1 MWKIE
6 YYSGSEWIEKSD
18 AVFKKIHQELNG
30 HEECLFILPNTSSN
44 RTFISSNK
52 KIRILYSSEV
62 VFEGLLVGA
71 EYSEDLLVCFAY
83 PEAYVRM
90 DPRIIPSGS
99 SYTVEYIGETISNVL
114 QAICDEAGVEKGECP
129 SGTVSVRFIRSNC
142 LKAAQFLADA
152 VNKDFWADWDA
163 SLNPRFNIGT
173 RQEHSN
179 VPVDPLEWPKRTVDR
194 SQKITKVI
202 VRSVD
207 EDGNYIEGSAG
218 TGDKIAVFTEKG
230 AMDIDTLNTLA
241 QKKLDELNTESS
253 GVTLPLKVTQGYNL
267 YPGDTVKL
275 NKPELGWEE
284 EVTYRVLAV
293 TKTIDKVKIE
303 VEKKVKTL
311 DKELEDFKKYEEYG
325 IYPVTLEQTPSMENF
340 FNKTTDDINDI
351 TDVVPA
357 APTFVADV
365 KEIDTAQDF
374 RTWIE
379 VTSNVVENAGGYIV
393 GYRRQ
398 TSPAEEWKHIF
409 VDQPSS
415 GSQVVVATPYLV
427 PDSIYE
433 IHVCSLSKLG
443 RASSWAPDPD
453 PLEVHV
459 GHTSSYPDNS
469 LGHNDTAPPVP
480 AGLTSFETID
490 GVILEWNSVDAN
502 DLSHYKVYYGTSD
515 PPTDV
520 AGETARASFF
530 WAKKNSESYRTYY
543 FAISAVDEAGNESS
557 KSGTVSAQPLQVG
570 TPDIAPDAVTAEK
583 ILDGA
588 VSDVKLASGAVT
600 LAKFASGLRP
610 VQIVDVLP
618 PLPHSD
624 YPEGAVVF
632 LTSDNKL
639 YRSTG
644 TSWTAKIAT
653 SDLVGQI
660 TETQIA
666 DNAISTPKLQANAV
680 EADKIAA
687 NAVTSEKIAAN
698 AVEAGKIAAGA
709 VSTNELAAGAVTAE
723 KIQAGAV
730 DASKLTVAQI
740 FVDGLTFTDNSPS
753 SGYIS
758 WSSCKVYYQGDEYS
772 ISSGNTNKKYI
783 YWQVGYSTFAT
794 SDIKPDWS
802 DTLFLIAINE
812 NGKHKTVWN
821 ATLIH
826 GGSIITGTIT
836 SQELV
841 TDQAVITNQAQI
853 GNGVIINDHVASI
866 QADKIHMAGK
876 VYLTNLASFGAKTAI
891 MVEVYGRKQGED
903 WSKLATF
910 LTEQLG
916 VDEFSS
922 STWTCYYYIYRYYD
936 SHFGVT
942 FYKFRFGSNYSS
954 RIENFQVSPS
964 IRYLRGDTQSVNDT
978 SGYILGSGPG
988 GSLREP
994 TITVESGLV
1003 TVTVELGV
1011 RIYALYAGGRTD
1023 ELTDGS
1029 PICIASGSSTGYVHA
1044 SGICPAGPKRIDPDS
1059 GITTITGDH
1068 IETGSI
1074 KTRHLDADAVTT
1086 RELKFDAVDSAH
1098 EPTGDG
1104 KLWYNTDVDQLRFRG
1119 VAGEVGYIP
1128 RIPITQDSAPPENLL
1143 PNPCFE
1149 RDHDGDGQP
1158 DFWYFTWEDGG
1169 DGNFGLD
1176 PVNNSKGSY
1185 SAFIAQSNSSGHGAF
1200 RSPYLPVHGGKKYY
1214 ASVYVKVASGTETFN
1229 PLAIE
1234 WFDKNKNYISADSM
1248 ENKTI
1253 GTDFTLC
1260 ELDRTAP
1267 SNARYARIYLG
1278 NRGISGKWV
1287 YFDDVVFSE
1296 IRAFGPT
1303 AGTVAGIVA
1312 ISTQATPGSGWQDL
1326 YSFTVPDEEMEC
1338 YCLNMLL
1345 KADTSTMS
1353 ASIRIYDQTAGFY
1366 YPINDPNNNFQLMNL
1381 AFAPSGPTTSHCFC
1395 IIPRNVQN
1403 HTLKIQIRDEI
1414 GSTFTLYLTA
1424 WGHSPHY
1431 HR

>member
-1 MWKIE
+1 MWKVE
-6 YYSGSEWIEKSD
+6 YYTGSEWAEKND

-30 HEECLFILPNTSSN
+30 HEECLFILPNTSDN
-44 RTFISSNK
+44 RIFVSSDK
-52 KIRILYSSEV
+52 KIRILYGSEV
-62 VFEGLLVGA
+62 IFEGFLVGA

-275 NKPELGWEE
+275 NKPELGWES

-325 IYPVTLEQTPSMENF
+325 IYPIYKEQAPSMENYF
-340 FNKTTDDINDI
+340 DKTEDDVTDIPDYI
-351 TDVVPA
+351 PA
-357 APTFVADV
+357 PPTFIAEA
-365 KEIDTAQDF
+365 KEIDTELQF

-379 VTSNVVENAGGYIV
+379 VTINVVENAGGYIV
-393 GYRRQ
+393 SYRREGD
-398 TSPAEEWKHIF
+398 SEWQHIP
-409 VDQPSS
+409 VEQPSS
-415 GSQVVVATPYLV
+415 GSQVKVATPNLES
-427 PDSIYE
+427 DTIYE
-433 IHVCSLSKLG
+433 VHACTLSKLG
-443 RASSWAPDPD
+443 QASDWSSTVTVD
-453 PLEVHV
+453 V
-459 GHTSSYPDNS
+459 GHTSNAPDNPT
-469 LGHNDTAPPVP
+469 GHNDAAPPQP
-480 AGLTSFETID
+480 TGLSKIETLN
-490 GVILEWNSVDAN
+490 GVILEWSPVSASDF
-502 DLSHYKVYYGTSD
+502 SHYKVYYGTSD
-515 PPTDV
+515 PPDNV
-520 AGETARASFF
+520 AGEISRPYFF
-530 WAKKNSESYRTYY
+530 WKKKDSEAYTTYY
-543 FAISAVDEAGNESS
+543 FAVSAVDSAGNESS

-836 SQELV
+836 SEELV
-841 TDQAVITNQAQI
+841 TDQAVITNSLQI
-853 GNGVIINDHVASI
+853 GSGIIINDHIAEI
-866 QADKIHMAGK
+866 EADKIHLDGS
-876 VYLTNLASFGAKTAI
+876 VYLSNWRHGSDMTKIDGGK
-891 MVEVYGRKQGED
+891 
-903 WSKLATF
+903 
-910 LTEQLG
+910 
-916 VDEFSS
+916 
-922 STWTCYYYIYRYYD
+922 IY
-936 SHFGVT
+936 
-942 FYKFRFGSNYSS
+942 
-954 RIENFQVSPS
+954 
-964 IRYLRGDTQSVNDT
+964 
-978 SGYILGSGPG
+978 
-988 GSLREP
+988 
-994 TITVESGLV
+994 
-1003 TVTVELGV
+1003 
-1011 RIYALYAGGRTD
+1011 
-1023 ELTDGS
+1023 
-1029 PICIASGSSTGYVHA
+1029 
-1044 SGICPAGPKRIDPDS
+1044 
-1059 GITTITGDH
+1059 
-1068 IETGSI
+1068 TGSI
-1074 KTRHLDADAVTT
+1074 KADQIDTGAIKSQHI
-1086 RELKFDAVDSAH
+1086 EFDAVNSDAE
-1098 EPTGDG
+1098 EPTKDRTM
-1104 KLWYNTDVDQLRFRG
+1104 WYREDLDQLRFRG
-1119 VAGEVGYIP
+1119 TGGKVGYIP
-1128 RIPITQDSAPPENLL
+1128 RYPLTQDSAPPENLV
-1143 PNPCFE
+1143 PNQCFE
-1149 RDHDGDGQP
+1149 IDRDGDNVP
-1158 DFWYFTWEDGG
+1158 DYWRKEVISGSGSVGLTSEGRKGKYCLTIYASNGKTRVGSALIPVTPNTKYYVRVFVKHKLGETNLDEPLITVGFFDRSGLEDASPVWSNIGSNVTQDYWIKKEG
-1169 DGNFGLD
+1169 TVTVPDG
-1176 PVNNSKGSY
+1176 
-1185 SAFIAQSNSSGHGAF
+1185 
-1200 RSPYLPVHGGKKYY
+1200 KYY
-1214 ASVYVKVASGTETFN
+1214 AAIYCQVSIDSG
-1229 PLAIE
+1229 
-1234 WFDKNKNYISADSM
+1234 YSM
-1248 ENKTI
+1248 I
-1253 GTDFTLC
+1253 
-1260 ELDRTAP
+1260 
-1267 SNARYARIYLG
+1267 
-1278 NRGISGKWV
+1278 
-1287 YFDDVVFSE
+1287 YFDNVTFSE
-1296 IRAFGPT
+1296 IRAMIPTNKVVATSVEPT
-1303 AGTVAGIVA
+1303 AGAGNVGTSWTDCIGFTIPSSETWETYFIHVALSTNDSITTGEYMKVRIKVNTNPPQYFPDANGIPFPVA
-1312 ISTQATPGSGWQDL
+1312 YATGLKSFSGLITIPDRSLAGESALLQAKHTGSG
-1326 YSFTVPDEEMEC
+1326 TV
-1338 YCLNMLL
+1338 YTHYAI
-1345 KADTSTMS
+1345 K
-1353 ASIRIYDQTAGFY
+1353 G
-1366 YPINDPNNNFQLMNL
+1366 
-1381 AFAPSGPTTSHCFC
+1381 
-1395 IIPRNVQN
+1395 
-1403 HTLKIQIRDEI
+1403 
-1414 GSTFTLYLTA
+1414 